1 MYQEI
6 ILDTR
11 ELEAPEPMTLV
22 LNALCELDE
31 NTFIKM
37 IHRMEPVM
45 LYTTLTNNDL
55 NYKVTHEENNVFIYI
70 WDNSFKEQSK
80 FKDIN

>member
-1 MYQEI
+1 MSQEI

-11 ELEAPEPMTLV
+11 ELEAPEPMNLV
-22 LNALCELDE
+22 LNALSQLDE

-37 IHRMEPVM
+37 IHRMEPMM
-45 LYTTLTNNDL
+45 LYTTLVNNNL
-55 NYKVTHEENNVFIYI
+55 NYKVVPKPDEVSIYI

>member
-1 MYQEI
+1 VSQEI

-11 ELEAPEPMTLV
+11 ELEAPEPMNLV
-22 LNALCELDE
+22 LNALSQLDE

-37 IHRMEPVM
+37 IHRMEPMM
-45 LYTTLTNNDL
+45 LYTTLVNNNL
-55 NYKVTHEENNVFIYI
+55 NYKVVPKPDEVSIYI

>member
-1 MYQEI
+1 MSAKI
-6 ILDTR
+6 TLDTR

-22 LNALCELDE
+22 LNALSELNE

-37 IHRMEPVM
+37 VHRMEPVM

-55 NYKVTHEENNVFIYI
+55 NYKVVHNENDVSIYI

-80 FKDIN
+80 FEDIN